1 MTIDREKVLELAVH
15 VKLATEAIVTAAHHL
30 AGLRPDGDAAGRT
43 AAWTQTM
50 DELIAMNIE
59 LGCMERIL
67 RGTLRDTGVRAAQLQ
82 PRLTRQ

>member
-1 MTIDREKVLELAVH
+1 MIERRKVLELAVH
-15 VKLATEAIVTAAHHL
+15 VKLATEAIATAARHL
-30 AGLRPDGDAAGRT
+30 AGLRPDEDGGGQA

-67 RGTLRDTGVRAAQLQ
+67 RGTLQGSTVGPAHL
-82 PRLTRQ
+82 PSRLTRQ